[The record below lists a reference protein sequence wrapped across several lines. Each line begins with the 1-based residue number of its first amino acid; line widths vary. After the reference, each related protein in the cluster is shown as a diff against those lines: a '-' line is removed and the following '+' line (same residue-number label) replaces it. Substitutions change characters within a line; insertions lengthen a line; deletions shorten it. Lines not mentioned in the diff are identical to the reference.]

1 MVSKKEIE
9 YILTN
14 ILKDNLT
21 TNEKCGK
28 PRPGYKSPQQK
39 LKEYKEYMVKNEE
52 YNHERYGDDQDW
64 LNENGDDLFVSPCGE
79 MQKVQ
84 QDLQREMNFNGD
96 EKWLARGYNTTD
108 FIMMNDYLYEKEG
121 YEDAIYY
128 DLPKGKLAKFYSP
141 SSGDEFTVPQ
151 MCDALSDVI
160 KKCPPVQEDCVTFR
174 YGRFPDDLKEGDIG
188 KFDGFL
194 SVSYNET
201 VAENFKYR
209 QESDGMGVGGWME
222 NNRKMMRI
230 HTPKGTP
237 CLAMD
242 TVSLG
247 TQDFQSEILFDKGQK
262 YIVISNTP
270 EVVDILLYNDF

>member
-1 MVSKKEIE
+1 M
-9 YILTN
+9 
-14 ILKDNLT
+14 
-21 TNEKCGK
+21 EKNG
-28 PRPGYKSPQQK
+28 
-39 LKEYKEYMVKNEE
+39 E
-52 YNHERYGDDQDW
+52 YNHERYSDDQDY
-64 LNENGDDLFVSPCGE
+64 LNENGDELYVSPCGE

-84 QDLQREMNFNGD
+84 QKLQREKNFNGD
-96 EKWLARGYNTTD
+96 ERWIARGYNTID
-108 FIMMNDYLYEKEG
+108 FIAMNDYLYKKEG
-121 YEDAIYY
+121 WEDEVYYEGE
-128 DLPKGKLAKFYSP
+128 LVPLYSP
-141 SSGDEFTVPQ
+141 ASGEEFTIPT
-151 MCDALSDVI
+151 MCDKLSDVI
-160 KKCPPVQEDCVTFR
+160 HKCPPVQEDCVTFR

-209 QESDGMGVGGWME
+209 QESGSLGVGGWME

-230 HTPKGTP
+230 HTPKNTP

-247 TQDFQSEILFDKGQK
+247 TQDFQSEIVFDKGQK